1 MSLRRTKGQT
11 QATADRR
18 RTAPWHP
25 IFDAGQESQPQGL
38 LDFPPTTNVSVTSD
52 VSLVRLL
59 RIQMSNLF
67 FTLVTVGAY
76 RFWGLTRLR
85 RTIWDAVSLS
95 GSRLIY
101 RGTGLELFI
110 STLAAVV
117 VLLLPVTMIWGTLL
131 WLPIGSWLFVGTCLV
146 ALLFLFVLHF
156 VGRFYRARYLAER
169 TIWRGVRGELRGNAF
184 QYALVA
190 LWHGFLVILT
200 AGLWWPRMQM
210 RLSGYLVSNASLGNF
225 NPKWVEQRSGL
236 FSAWLLAWSVG
247 LFAIVCGLGW
257 MSFRVAGPET
267 GDGLGFAEPLLLTA
281 SLISG
286 FACFLLF
293 CAYQVALVRAKVVS
307 LSLDDLF
314 VFSSVQFSHIVW
326 LNARIVLVQAFV
338 FMLVSVLALL
348 LYSTWAPWVENLSAA
363 IWQMFTS
370 QSLVQ
375 DTSVTPDWIVQLLT
389 VAGLLAMTR
398 VVALAL
404 VPILRVNLWQ
414 HLHARTLVFEGQLD
428 FSKTTQV
435 QPGRHRTVGEG
446 VALALDA
453 GGL

>member
-1 MSLRRTKGQT
+1 MIGAGRRPGTPFLML
-11 QATADRR
+11 ARR
-18 RTAPWHP
+18 ANRKACL
-25 IFDAGQESQPQGL
+25 IS
-38 LDFPPTTNVSVTSD
+38 PTTNVSVTSD

-101 RGTGLELFI
+101 RGSGLELFI
-110 STLAAVV
+110 STLAALV
-117 VLLLPVTMIWGTLL
+117 VLLLPVTMIWGTLI
-131 WLPIGSWLFVGTCLV
+131 WVPIGSWLFVGTCLS
-146 ALLFLFVLHF
+146 ALLCLFMLHF

-169 TIWRGVRGELRGNAF
+169 TIWRGVRGGLRGNAL

-190 LWHGFLVILT
+190 LWQGFLVILT

-257 MSFRVAGPET
+257 MSFRVAGPES

-293 CAYQVALVRAKVVS
+293 CAYQVALVRAKAVS

-314 VFSSVQFSHIVW
+314 VFSAFRFHTLFGSMRASFWCKRSYLCWSVFW
-326 LNARIVLVQAFV
+326 LCCCI
-338 FMLVSVLALL
+338 AL
-348 LYSTWAPWVENLSAA
+348 
-363 IWQMFTS
+363 
-370 QSLVQ
+370 
-375 DTSVTPDWIVQLLT
+375 
-389 VAGLLAMTR
+389 
-398 VVALAL
+398 
-404 VPILRVNLWQ
+404 
-414 HLHARTLVFEGQLD
+414 
-428 FSKTTQV
+428 
-435 QPGRHRTVGEG
+435 GRHGLRICPRLSGKCLQANPWYRTRP
-446 VALALDA
+446 
-453 GGL
+453 

>member
-1 MSLRRTKGQT
+1 MSLRRNKGQT
-11 QATADRR
+11 QTNADRR

-25 IFDAGQESQPQGL
+25 IFDVGQESQPQGL
-38 LDFPPTTNVSVTSD
+38 LDFPPTTNVSVASD

-67 FTLVTVGAY
+67 FTLVTLGAY

-101 RGTGLELFI
+101 RGSGLELFI

-117 VLLLPVTMIWGTLL
+117 VLLLPVTMIWGTLI
-131 WLPIGSWLFVGTCLV
+131 WLPVGGWPFIGACLL
-146 ALLFLFVLHF
+146 ALLCVFVLHF

-169 TIWRGVRGELRGNAF
+169 TIWRGVRGELGGNAF

-190 LWHGFLVILT
+190 LWQGGLVVLT

-257 MSFRVAGPET
+257 MSFRVAGPVT
-267 GDGLGFAEPLLLTA
+267 SDSLGFAEPLLLTA
-281 SLISG
+281 SLIAG
-286 FACFLLF
+286 LACFLLF
-293 CAYQVALVRAKVVS
+293 CAYQVALVRAKAVS
-307 LSLDDLF
+307 FSLDDLF
-314 VFSSVQFSHIVW
+314 IFSRVQFSHIVW
-326 LNARIVLVQAFV
+326 LNARIFLTQALV

-348 LYSTWAPWVENLSAA
+348 LYSTWAPWVENLSTAM
-363 IWQMFTS
+363 WLMFVG

-389 VAGLLAMTR
+389 LAGLLAMTR
-398 VVALAL
+398 VVALAF

-414 HLHARTLVFEGQLD
+414 HLHVRTLVFEGQLD

-435 QPGRHRTVGEG
+435 QPGRHRKIGEG